1 MNKKGRYSALTQAG
15 IIAALYVVL
24 TYLAA
29 GFDLASGAVQ
39 VRVSEALTILPYFTQ
54 AAIPGLTIGC
64 FLANLLVGSLPSDIV
79 FGTLATLLGALGT
92 RALRNNR
99 YLCAL
104 PPVVS
109 NMLIIPFVLSYAYH
123 IPGSIPLMMLTVGLG
138 EFLSCFILGELL
150 IDALRPFR
158 EKLF

>member
-1 MNKKGRYSALTQAG
+1 MNKKGRCSALTQAG

-109 NMLIIPFVLSYAYH
+109 NMLLIPFILSYAYH

>member
-64 FLANLLVGSLPSDIV
+64 LLANLLVGSLPSDIV

>member
-1 MNKKGRYSALTQAG
+1 MNKKGRCSALTQAG

-109 NMLIIPFVLSYAYH
+109 NMLIIPFILSYAYH